1 MRRIALTGG
10 IATGKT
16 YVVGRLRE
24 AGLAVIDADVLA
36 RQAVARGTAGLA
48 AIVER
53 FGPGVLTAEGNLNRP
68 HLGRIVFAD
77 ELARRDLEAIV
88 HPYVRRGIAEFFGQ
102 LPPVTPFAVAD
113 IPLLYETH
121 QERHFDFVVVVACAP
136 DIQIERIISRDGL
149 SREDAERR
157 VAAQLPIEEKVRR
170 ADYVIRTDGR
180 FVDTDAQIAHLLERW
195 RSPGDPGLPATS

>member
-24 AGLAVIDADVLA
+24 AGVAVIDADVLA

-48 AIVER
+48 AVVQR
-53 FGPGVLTAEGNLNRP
+53 FGTDVLTAEGHLNRA

-88 HPYVRRGIAEFFGQ
+88 HPYVRRGIAEFFDQ
-102 LPPVTPFAVAD
+102 LPAATLFAVAD

-136 DIQIERIISRDGL
+136 AAQIERIVSRDGL
-149 SREDAERR
+149 SRDDAERR

-180 FVDTDAQIAHLLERW
+180 FVETDAQIAHLLQQW
-195 RSPGDPGLPATS
+195 RTPDDSRHPGTA